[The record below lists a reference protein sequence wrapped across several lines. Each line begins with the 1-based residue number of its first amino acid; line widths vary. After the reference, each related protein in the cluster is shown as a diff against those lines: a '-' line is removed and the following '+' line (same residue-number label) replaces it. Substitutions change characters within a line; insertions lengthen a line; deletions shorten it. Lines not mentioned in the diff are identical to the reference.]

1 MDTPFGR
8 LDLTHRKNIMA
19 YMPKS
24 ASQFVVFTHSGE
36 LDQNS
41 AVLDSVMPFVG
52 KRYKIES
59 KNAWESKILEM

>member
-8 LDLTHRKNIMA
+8 LDLTHRKNIMT

-24 ASQFVVFTHSGE
+24 ASQFIVFMHSGE

-41 AVLDSVMPFVG
+41 PVLDSVMPFVG

-59 KNAWESKILEM
+59 TSAWESKILEM